1 MTYIS
6 TQELF
11 KAFYT
16 VKKRPGMFL
25 YPLTLSS
32 LGNYINGY
40 RLCCTLNA
48 IHQGEDDFLEKFRI
62 WLLDCYGMEHT
73 NRFSWWGIVLENGF
87 GDGPEAL
94 DEFYMML
101 GRYLEELQIM
111 VPDV

>member
-48 IHQGEDDFLEKFRI
+48 IHQEEDDFLEKFRI

-73 NRFSWWGIVLENGF
+73 NCFSWWGIVLENGS

-94 DEFYMML
+94 DEFYRML
-101 GRYLEELQIM
+101 GRYLEELQIT